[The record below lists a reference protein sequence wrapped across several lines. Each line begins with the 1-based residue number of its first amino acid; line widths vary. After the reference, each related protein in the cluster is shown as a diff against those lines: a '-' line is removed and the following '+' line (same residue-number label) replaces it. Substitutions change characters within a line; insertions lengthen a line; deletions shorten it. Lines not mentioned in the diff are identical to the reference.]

1 MRSKISILFFVLACG
16 VVWASAASASPWD
29 DLLNTVQQAHH
40 PKQSSDHLKQGEIVS
55 GLKEA
60 LTRGTTDA
68 IGTLGRK
75 NGFWDNAAVRIP
87 LPESLQS
94 VADVARQVGLGDKV
108 DAFQLSLNRA
118 AEKAV
123 PQVADI
129 FGNAIRKMT
138 FSDARDILTGGNHA
152 ATQYFRRV
160 AGPELAERIEPIV
173 AKETSQVGVTEK
185 YKQFMA
191 SGQGSHLGGI
201 LSRFGGSSGAD
212 SSLDLDDY
220 VTQQTIN
227 GLFHEIGQEEAA
239 IRKDPAART
248 TDLLEKVFG
257 GG

>member
-1 MRSKISILFFVLACG
+1 MHSRISVLLLILVCG
-16 VVWASAASASPWD
+16 VACAPTASASPWD
-29 DLLNTVQQAHH
+29 DLQNTVQHTLQ

-60 LTRGTTDA
+60 LGRGTTDA
-68 IGTLGRK
+68 IDTLGRK

-87 LPESLQS
+87 LPKTLQS
-94 VADVARQVGLGDKV
+94 VAGVARKVGMGDKV

-123 PQVADI
+123 PRVADI
-129 FGNAIRKMT
+129 FGKAIRKMS
-138 FSDARDILTGGNHA
+138 FSDARDILTGGDHA

-160 AGPELAERIEPIV
+160 AGPELVKRIEPIV
-173 AKETSQVGVTEK
+173 ARETNQVGVSEK

-191 SGQGSHLGGI
+191 SGQGSRLGGL
-201 LSRFGGSSGAD
+201 LSRFGGDSGAG

-239 IRKDPAART
+239 IREDPAART
-248 TDLLEKVFG
+248 TDLLKKVFG
-257 GG
+257 GH